1 MLQKIFS
8 KYKICLSLCCLCCL
22 AAQAQT
28 DTTFE
33 KLLASVNLD
42 ELFGSELLSTKK
54 SSLKLQANYL
64 TNYVYG
70 GRKDTSTTYPYFTP
84 SLEYTHKSGF
94 FAVASFSFLTN
105 DSSRL
110 DATNLELGYSNDKI
124 KNLSLTGYISRS
136 FYNTSSRNIQ
146 SDVKWI
152 VGSSIG
158 YDAKFLNINIAPSLM
173 IGSQND
179 FALSLSAD
187 KLITLKE
194 EEKYALTI
202 NPNLAAYFGSTGFYQ
217 STKVKGRRNNTQQQG
232 NLTVTSPEKFQMLS
246 YELSLPLY
254 YDRENWGIYFNPTY
268 AIPVNPIT
276 TTYKITGPNG
286 NLIPSNLLG
295 GIPNPSTSIEKL
307 SNNFFAEIGVYY
319 KF

>member
-1 MLQKIFS
+1 M
-8 KYKICLSLCCLCCL
+8 CCFKT
-22 AAQAQT
+22 QAQT
-28 DTTFE
+28 DTAFE

-42 ELFGSELLSTKK
+42 ELFGNELPAKASTF
-54 SSLKLQANYL
+54 KLQANYL

-84 SLEYTHKSGF
+84 SIEFSHKSGF
-94 FAVASFSFLTN
+94 FAAASFSFLTN

-110 DATNLELGYSNDKI
+110 DATNIELGYSKE
-124 KNLSLTGYISRS
+124 NLGNFNINGYITKS
-136 FYNTSSRNIQ
+136 FYNKSSRNIQ

-152 VGSSIG
+152 IGSSIS
-158 YDAKFLNINIAPSLM
+158 YDAKILNINAAPSVM

-179 FALSLSAD
+179 FALSLSVD
-187 KLITLKE
+187 KTITLKE
-194 EEKYALTI
+194 KELFALTI
-202 NPNLAAYFGSTGFYQ
+202 NPNIATYFGSTGFYQ
-217 STKVKGRRNNTQQQG
+217 NTKVKGRRNNTQQQG

-246 YELSLPLY
+246 YELSLSFY
-254 YDRENWGIYFNPTY
+254 YDREHWGCYFTPTY

-276 TTYKITGPNG
+276 TTYKITDRYG

-295 GIPNPSTSIEKL
+295 GIPNPSTSTEKL
-307 SNNFFAEIGVYY
+307 SNTFFAEFGFYY